1 MSLNWD
7 TTRCNPPL
15 PKDDDD
21 KNLRTTLIWG
31 AMAVD
36 LGSVTAKNVDEW
48 MFRLKYQEVIG
59 LDYISLYEMSDKP
72 DVLRAGLTR
81 WIGLSTNVPTLPRKK
96 WLAKV
101 TGLMEK
107 RVMETMD
114 LVEVEK

>member
-1 MSLNWD
+1 MSLDWN
-7 TTRCNPPL
+7 TEKCKPPL
-15 PKDDDD
+15 PEGDDD

-31 AMAVD
+31 SLAVD
-36 LGSVTAKNVDEW
+36 LGSITDKNVEEW
-48 MFRLKYQEVIG
+48 MFRLKFQEAIG
-59 LDYISLYEMSDKP
+59 LDYLSLGEMSDSPKA
-72 DVLRAGLTR
+72 LRAGLTR
-81 WIGLSTNVPTLPRKK
+81 WIGLTTNVPTLTRKK

>member
-1 MSLNWD
+1 MSLDWN

-21 KNLRTTLIWG
+21 KNMRTTLIWG

-36 LGSVTAKNVDEW
+36 LGGVTAKNVDEW
-48 MFRLKYQEVIG
+48 MFRLKYQEVVG
-59 LDYISLYEMSDKP
+59 LDYISLGEMDR
-72 DVLRAGLTR
+72 DMLRAGLTR
-81 WIGLSTNVPTLPRKK
+81 WIGLGTNVATLTRKK

-114 LVEVEK
+114 LVEVKQ

>member
-1 MSLNWD
+1 MSLDWN
-7 TTRCNPPL
+7 TEKCKPPL
-15 PKDDDD
+15 PEGDDD

-31 AMAVD
+31 ALAVD
-36 LGSVTAKNVDEW
+36 LASITAKNVEEW
-48 MFRLKYQEVIG
+48 MFRLKYQEVVG
-59 LDYISLYEMSDKP
+59 LDYLSLGEMSDKP
-72 DVLRAGLTR
+72 DILRAGLTR
-81 WIGLSTNVPTLPRKK
+81 WIGLSTNVPTLTRKK